1 MLRRGTSRADPRTPD
16 VLLVGPSGPLG
27 AAPAWGGPICS
38 LLSRPHTSAP
48 AAGARPSHSNT
59 PSPAL
64 PLPVRGAPPHSLRSG
79 RAANPWAAEGA
90 ARPVPACPGPEAPG
104 AQTHLPLP
112 GKPAPCQPSGLRPG
126 RPLITAHAC
135 ERGDAGRPHAV
146 AALNYDSINPPAH
159 ISRASGVHRTPCQAP
174 KRSCTASRSAPA
186 RNARPSFSQAC
197 KTPSAFLNY
206 ENIEV

>member
-1 MLRRGTSRADPRTPD
+1 MTRCSDVAQAVQTPGRPTSSPWGPAA
-16 VLLVGPSGPLG
+16 PSGLLLPGGG
-27 AAPAWGGPICS
+27 AP
-38 LLSRPHTSAP
+38 SAP
-48 AAGARPSHSNT
+48 CSPAPTHPHPLQERGPPT
-59 PSPAL
+59 PTPPAL
-64 PLPVRGAPPHSLRSG
+64 PSRCL
-79 RAANPWAAEGA
+79 
-90 ARPVPACPGPEAPG
+90 CEAPRPTPSAPEEQPTRGPRRGPRGRFPRG

-174 KRSCTASRSAPA
+174 RRSCTASRSAPA